1 MRSMT
6 LGVLLLAGIVVMA
19 ACDGDPIVACTQ
31 QAVPGIAVSVQDS
44 VSGAPAGRGA
54 RIIAK
59 DGAFADTARATST
72 YDGPYPLAVER
83 SGTYTVTV
91 EQQGYRAWS
100 RSGVSVTRDQC
111 HVRTAAVTARL
122 QP

>member
-1 MRSMT
+1 MIVVVA
-6 LGVLLLAGIVVMA
+6 GVLVATVA
-19 ACDGDPIVACTQ
+19 ASACDGEGASLACPA
-31 QAVPGIAVSVQDS
+31 QANAGIAVSVQDS
-44 VSGAPAGRGA
+44 ASGASAGRGA

-59 DGAFADTARATST
+59 DGAFADTARATT
-72 YDGPYPLAVER
+72 AYDGPYGLAFER

-91 EQQGYRAWS
+91 EQQGYRTWS
-100 RSGVSVTRDQC
+100 RSGVLVSHDQC